1 MKWARRGR
9 GRLEKRREK
18 DRVELEEKIDFLER
32 KEDNERR
39 KLGTGGNKKEMDAA
53 S

>member
-1 MKWARRGR
+1 VRRGR

-18 DRVELEEKIDFLER
+18 DRVELEENIDFLER
-32 KEDNERR
+32 KEDNERS
-39 KLGTGGNKKEMDAA
+39 KLERDGKKKEKDAA